1 MTVIN
6 ERWAEMAEE
15 QRVAFAT
22 EHAED
27 LARPAL
33 RPPVAEPLQQT
44 LPWPHCGDLHY
55 PVSLDAMSHLPRN
68 VGEMAR
74 KWKNTVGCNPI
85 PATERVETM
94 PSATCVDLWGRG
106 YCEAKLDG
114 ELKGRLKAIFEKL
127 KLWAAMNKPK
137 TTKFDE
143 MWDALPLFYAGPGPE
158 RADAAAGAADDMR
171 GHLLLLIDAEYR
183 PVKEYFYTGLVVC
196 PKPGDTVEFTN
207 LSPEHLKSELDLAR
221 TDKSY
226 ELSTTPPVLPRRE
239 ACIDI

>member
-1 MTVIN
+1 
-6 ERWAEMAEE
+6 
-15 QRVAFAT
+15 
-22 EHAED
+22 
-27 LARPAL
+27 
-33 RPPVAEPLQQT
+33 
-44 LPWPHCGDLHY
+44 
-55 PVSLDAMSHLPRN
+55 
-68 VGEMAR
+68 
-74 KWKNTVGCNPI
+74 
-85 PATERVETM
+85 M
-94 PSATCVDLWGRG
+94 PSGTCVDLWGHG
-106 YCEAKLDG
+106 YCDAKLDN

-143 MWDALPLFYAGPGPE
+143 MWDAIPLFDAGPGPQ

-226 ELSTTPPVLPRRE
+226 ELSTTPPCSPPKRSMH
-239 ACIDI
+239 